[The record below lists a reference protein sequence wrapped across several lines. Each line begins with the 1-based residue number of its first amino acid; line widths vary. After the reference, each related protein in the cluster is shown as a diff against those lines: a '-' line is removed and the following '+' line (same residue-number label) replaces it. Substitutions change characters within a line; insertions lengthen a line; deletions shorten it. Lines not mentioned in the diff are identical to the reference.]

1 MKRSGVVAA
10 SLLIT
15 VSSVGAILATRSSTN
30 SDPSSGVVKRVVDGD
45 TFIARI
51 GNRDVQIRLIG
62 VDTPETVKPG
72 APVECFGP
80 EASDFTKSMLRE
92 GSSVRLARDIEARDK
107 YGRLLAYVYVGT
119 DEVFLNRALIEQ
131 GFATA
136 YPYPPNTAHAD
147 EFNEVEREA
156 RTARLGLWGSCEQP
170 SG

>member
-15 VSSVGAILATRSSTN
+15 VSSVGAFFATRSSTN
-30 SDPSSGVVKRVVDGD
+30 SDPSTGVVTRVVDGD
-45 TFIARI
+45 TFVARI
-51 GNRDVQIRLIG
+51 GDRDVQIRLIG

-72 APVECFGP
+72 TPIECFGP
-80 EASDFTKSMLRE
+80 EASDFTKSILQE
-92 GSSVRLARDIEARDK
+92 GSRVRLARDIEARDK
-107 YGRLLAYVYVGT
+107 YGRLLAYVYVGP

-147 EFNEVEREA
+147 EFNAAERDA
-156 RTARLGLWGSCEQP
+156 RAARLGLWGFCEQP